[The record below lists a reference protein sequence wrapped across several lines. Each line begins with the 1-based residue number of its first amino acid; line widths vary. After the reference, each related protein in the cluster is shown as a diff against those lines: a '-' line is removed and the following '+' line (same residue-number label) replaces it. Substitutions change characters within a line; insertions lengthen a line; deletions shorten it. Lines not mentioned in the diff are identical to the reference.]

1 MNMISLATNIRSSI
15 RLRAGAASLAV
26 IVLMPAVSGAQETR
40 QATAGPEY
48 KGSPTQRRWFGDG
61 YRDAWTTPF
70 DAPVLNLATEGG
82 GLEPVRTVGQLQTAG
97 LALRGADGK
106 SYTFRSL
113 HKEPERLLPIEWRNS
128 WPARMLRD
136 ATSATHPGAAVM
148 LPVLSD
154 AAGIPHTVPRLV
166 VMPDDPRLGKF
177 REAFANQLGTI
188 EEYPTAAS
196 GGYPG
201 FHNATQI
208 ISTSEL
214 WKRWLQG
221 PGNRIDTR
229 AFLRARILD
238 LFVENYDRRRGQ
250 WRWMRIPGQEGW
262 QPLPEDPDM
271 VFVRHDGLMASS
283 MRSRQP
289 RLLEFSEKY
298 PKNLEGPTSNA
309 AEVDRWL
316 LTDLPGDVFEQT
328 ARELQ
333 AAWTDEVIDRT
344 VAQMPKE
351 WQAAD
356 KGFLARALR
365 ARRAG
370 LVEYVHR
377 FYRYLARDVDVHL
390 TDRDEHITI
399 ATGSDG
405 ATTLTASVNGEA
417 PYYSRRFRRGE
428 TDEVRVYLHGGND
441 RVERTGP
448 GGPVNVRIIA
458 GPGATT
464 IQSADTTSEVWTG
477 GGEISGSRVDRV
489 GPWTNPEPV
498 KDAPWIEPRS
508 YGSWTIGQPRA
519 LVAPDVGLAI
529 GGSLTRT
536 NYGFRTE
543 PFASEQTIAA
553 GWSFG
558 ASSAKAQYDGT
569 FHRPASSLGY
579 AVRAFASGIEQL
591 NYFGFGN
598 DTREQPRSLYHS
610 RQTVYS
616 AAPALDFVFS
626 PRLSLSAGPEI
637 RYVTSG
643 QAAGSLL
650 AQEQP
655 YGTGDFGLVSLRGG
669 LRLDTR
675 RVATAALMTSAAAE
689 EGETPDLVPGRAVLA
704 VVSGFATPPAW
715 DVKETY
721 GGVDGSIAG
730 SVSGAHLQLAAR
742 VGGQRRFGTYPW
754 FDAASLGSS
763 TDRGYRSHRFAGDSS
778 LYGNVEVRAYMGPPR
793 FESIFPIR
801 FGVVGF
807 VDVGRVWLEG
817 ENSQK
822 WHPSAGGGVLAK
834 PVGTAIVLRAVVADG
849 DEGILLYIGSGFR
862 F

>member
-1 MNMISLATNIRSSI
+1 MILFAKHICWSI
-15 RLRAGAASLAV
+15 HARTGAAVLALMV
-26 IVLMPAVSGAQETR
+26 IVPMAAPAQETKH
-40 QATAGPEY
+40 ATAGPEY
-48 KGSPTQRRWFGDG
+48 AGSPSQRRWFGDG

-70 DAPVLNLATEGG
+70 DAPVLNLSAEAG
-82 GLEPVRTVGQLQTAG
+82 GLEPVRVVGQLQTAG

-113 HKEPERLLPIEWRNS
+113 HKEPERLLPLEWRNS
-128 WPARMLRD
+128 WPAKMLRD

-148 LPVLSD
+148 LPVLAE

-177 REAFANQLGTI
+177 RETFANQLGTI
-188 EEYPTAAS
+188 EEYPTAAAA
-196 GGYPG
+196 GYAG

-208 ISTSEL
+208 ISTSDL
-214 WKRWLQG
+214 WKAWLQG
-221 PGNRIDTR
+221 PDNRINTR

-238 LFVENYDRRRGQ
+238 LLVENYDRRRGQ
-250 WRWMRIPGQEGW
+250 WRWMRIPGQDGW

-271 VFVRHDGLMASS
+271 VFVRHDGLMMSF

-289 RLLEFSEKY
+289 RLLEFSDKY
-298 PKNLEGPTSNA
+298 AKNLEGPTSNA

-351 WQAAD
+351 WQPVD
-356 KGFLARALR
+356 KGFLAGALR

-370 LVEYVHR
+370 LVDYVRR

-390 TDRDEHITI
+390 TDRDERVTI

-405 ATTLTASVNGEA
+405 STTVTATVNGAA
-417 PYYSRRFRRGE
+417 PYYSRRFLRGE

-448 GGPVNVRIIA
+448 GGPVHVRIIA
-458 GPGATT
+458 GPDAAT
-464 IQSADTTSEVWTG
+464 IESADTASEVWTG
-477 GGEISGSRVDRV
+477 GGEISGTRVHRV

-498 KDAPWIEPRS
+498 KDAPWLEPRS
-508 YGSWTIGQPRA
+508 YGSWTIGQPIA

-529 GGSLTRT
+529 GGSLTHT
-536 NYGFRTE
+536 IYGFRSQ
-543 PFASEQTIAA
+543 PFASEHTIAA

-558 ASSAKAQYDGT
+558 ASSAKVQYDGT

-598 DTREQPRSLYHS
+598 ETPEQPRSLYHS

-616 AAPALDFVFS
+616 AAPAAQFVFS
-626 PRLSLSAGPEI
+626 PSLSVSAGPEI

-643 QAAGSLL
+643 QTSGSLL

-655 YGTGDFGLVSLRGG
+655 YGTGDFGLVAIRGG

-675 RVATAALMTSAAAE
+675 RAVRAVLMTSPGAE
-689 EGETPDLVPGRAVLA
+689 QGDTPDVVPGRAVLA

-715 DVKETY
+715 DVKDTY
-721 GGVDGSIAG
+721 GGLDGSVAG
-730 SVSGAHLQLAAR
+730 SVSGSHLQLAIR

-754 FDAASLGSS
+754 FDAASLGSA
-763 TDRGYRSHRFAGDSS
+763 TDRGYRSHRFVGDSS
-778 LYGNVEVRAYMGPPR
+778 LYGNLELRAYMGPPR

-807 VDVGRVWLEG
+807 VDAGRVWLEN
-817 ENSQK
+817 ETSHK
-822 WHPSAGGGVLAK
+822 WHPSAGGGLLAK
-834 PVGTAIVLRAVVADG
+834 PVGTAIVLRAIVADG
-849 DEGILLYIGSGFR
+849 DEGILLYMGSGFR